1 MVRTFTCI
9 MCPNGCE
16 IETVIEDGKVISAK
30 GNLCKRGAE
39 YAEQEVV
46 DPKRTI
52 ASSVLVKNGEL
63 PLVSVRL
70 NRAVPKARIFDVMK
84 EIAAASLEAPVH
96 MGDVVIADVL
106 ELGSDVIATK
116 DVRKKQL

>member
-1 MVRTFTCI
+1 MVREFTCI
-9 MCPNGCE
+9 MCPNGCD
-16 IETVIEDGKVISAK
+16 IEAVIEDGKVISLE

-39 YAEQEVV
+39 YVEQEIV

-70 NRAVPKARIFDVMK
+70 DAPIPKGMIFDVMK
-84 EIAAASLEAPVH
+84 EIAAVTLEAPVA
-96 MGDVVIADVL
+96 MGDVVIENVL
-106 ELGSDVIATK
+106 GLGSNVIATK
-116 DVRKKQL
+116 NVGRE